1 MRERAFIPAPPLG
14 PALCSAIKA
23 LDEAKAFIREFLA
36 NVLSCPPYRRLRKD
50 RERQRHAKRL
60 TATAVNPHKARRPA
74 VSINGPAAGSQCMP
88 MRGVAQIISERGIV
102 HAAGRDNTADT

>member
-1 MRERAFIPAPPLG
+1 MEARPRIFSSFQPGRAG
-14 PALCSAIKA
+14 
-23 LDEAKAFIREFLA
+23 EM
-36 NVLSCPPYRRLRKD
+36 LRKD

-88 MRGVAQIISERGIV
+88 MRGVTQIISERGII
-102 HAAGRDNTADT
+102 HAAGRDNTTDT